1 MNITITLEE
10 LGFFILFLLVLGVGA
25 YLVAT
30 LKNLNG
36 LVGEIRELLDA
47 NRKNIDQTLAN
58 LPVITENLNEA
69 SFGVKRGVNQTE
81 GVIEQVS
88 ANVGDT
94 LIAVNKTA
102 DSIST
107 YSILVTEIVKA
118 VMDLFS
124 KGKK

>member
-1 MNITITLEE
+1 MNITITLED
-10 LGFFILFLLVLGVGA
+10 LGFFILFLLALGIGV
-25 YLVAT
+25 YLAVT

-36 LVGEIRELLDA
+36 LVKEIRDLIGA
-47 NRKNIDQTLAN
+47 NRKNIDQSLAN

-81 GVIEQVS
+81 EVIEQVS
-88 ANVGDT
+88 ANVGET
-94 LIAVNKTA
+94 MIAVHKTA

-107 YSILVTEIVKA
+107 YSIIVTEIVKS

-124 KGKK
+124 KGKR

>member
-1 MNITITLEE
+1 MNITITLED
-10 LGFFILFLLVLGVGA
+10 LGFFILFLLALGVGV
-25 YLVAT
+25 YLAVT

-36 LVGEIRELLDA
+36 LVKEIRDLLGA
-47 NRKNIDQTLAN
+47 NRKNIDQSLAN

-81 GVIEQVS
+81 EVIEQVS
-88 ANVGDT
+88 ANVGET
-94 LIAVNKTA
+94 MIAVHKTA

-107 YSILVTEIVKA
+107 YSIIVTEIVKS

-124 KGKK
+124 KGKR

>member
-25 YLVAT
+25 YLVVT

-36 LVGEIRELLDA
+36 LVKDIRDLLDA
-47 NRKNIDQTLAN
+47 NRKNIDQSLAN

-81 GVIEQVS
+81 AVIEQVS
-88 ANVGDT
+88 DNVGDT
-94 LIAVNKTA
+94 MIAVHKTA

-107 YSILVTEIVKA
+107 YSIIVTEVIKA

-124 KGKK
+124 KAKK